1 MYYCTFKTKN
11 LFKIILMKIFK
22 FLLFCFSLF
31 FAGNI
36 SAQVIKKPV
45 SKKVVTKKVI
55 TKKITSGKPVV
66 KKLPKPAVI
75 KALPD
80 NSIKIKIVTD
90 SGTMIVKLYDST
102 PLHRDN
108 FVKLVKE
115 GFYDSLMFHRIIQG
129 FMIQGGDP
137 NSKNAA
143 AGVML
148 GNGGD
153 NMPRIPAEFRKSL
166 YHKKGVLAAARD
178 GNPEKA
184 SSPCQFYIVQGK
196 PLSDAELDM
205 VEGRIGSKY
214 SLSQRNT
221 YKKIGGT
228 PFLDQNYTVFGE
240 VISGLDIIDRIAS
253 APKAPGDRPIGDI
266 RMKMEIVK

>member
-1 MYYCTFKTKN
+1 MQKFQ
-11 LFKIILMKIFK
+11 

-31 FAGNI
+31 FGGNI
-36 SAQVIKKPV
+36 SAQIIKKPV
-45 SKKVVTKKVI
+45 SKKVITRKVI
-55 TKKITSGKPVV
+55 TKKPTV
-66 KKLPKPAVI
+66 KKPFKSSVI

-115 GFYDSLMFHRIIQG
+115 GFYDSLLFHRIIQG

-143 AGVML
+143 SGVML

-153 NMPRIPAEFRKSL
+153 NMARIPAEFRKSL

-184 SSPCQFYIVQGK
+184 SSACQFYIVQGK

-205 VEGRIGSKY
+205 MEQRIGSKY
-214 SLSQRNT
+214 TLLQRSI

-228 PFLDQNYTVFGE
+228 AMLDQNYTVFGE
-240 VISGLDIIDRIAS
+240 VISGLEVVDKIAS
-253 APKAPGDRPIGDI
+253 APKASGDRPIGDI
-266 RMKMEIVK
+266 RMKMEVVK

>member
-1 MYYCTFKTKN
+1 MKKLMFS
-11 LFKIILMKIFK
+11 ILCSALIFTTQ
-22 FLLFCFSLF
+22 
-31 FAGNI
+31 
-36 SAQVIKKPV
+36 AQVAKKPV
-45 SKKVVTKKVI
+45 PKKVVTKKMVF
-55 TKKITSGKPVV
+55 TKAFV
-66 KKLPKPAVI
+66 KKAIKVAVSKPF
-75 KALPD
+75 PD
-80 NSIKIKIVTD
+80 NSVKIKIITD

-137 NSKNAA
+137 NSKNASA
-143 AGVML
+143 EVML

-153 NMPRIPAEFRKSL
+153 NMARIPAEFRKSL

-184 SSPCQFYIVQGK
+184 SSACQFYIVQGK
-196 PLSDAELDM
+196 PLTDAELDM
-205 VEGRIGSKY
+205 MEGRLGSKY
-214 SLSQRNT
+214 SIEQRNT

-228 PFLDQNYTVFGE
+228 PSLDQNYTVFGE
-240 VISGLDIIDRIAS
+240 VVSGLNVVDKIAS

-266 RMKMEIVK
+266 RMKMEVMK

>member
-1 MYYCTFKTKN
+1 
-11 LFKIILMKIFK
+11 MKRCK
-22 FLLFCFSLF
+22 FLLFCFCLF

-36 SAQVIKKPV
+36 SAQVIKKPLN
-45 SKKVVTKKVI
+45 KKVVTKKM
-55 TKKITSGKPVV
+55 TSGKSIV
-66 KKLPKPAVI
+66 KKPLKTTVI

-80 NSIKIKIVTD
+80 KSIKIKITTD

-153 NMPRIPAEFRKSL
+153 NLTRIPAEFRKSL

-184 SSPCQFYIVQGK
+184 SSACQFYIVQGK
-196 PLSDAELDM
+196 PLTDAELDM

-214 SLSQRNT
+214 SLEQRNT
-221 YKKIGGT
+221 YKKMGGT
-228 PFLDQNYTVFGE
+228 AFLDQNYTVFGE
-240 VISGLDIIDRIAS
+240 VISGLDVVDKIAS

-266 RMKMEIVK
+266 RMKMEVVK

>member
-1 MYYCTFKTKN
+1 
-11 LFKIILMKIFK
+11 MKRCK

-31 FAGNI
+31 FIGSI

-45 SKKVVTKKVI
+45 SKKAVTKKVI
-55 TKKITSGKPVV
+55 TKKITSRKPVV
-66 KKLPKPAVI
+66 KRVPKSSFV
-75 KALPD
+75 KVLPD

-115 GFYDSLMFHRIIQG
+115 GFYDSLMFHRIIKG

-137 NSKNAA
+137 NSKYAA

-153 NMPRIPAEFRKSL
+153 NMARIPAEFRKSL

-184 SSPCQFYIVQGK
+184 SSACQFYIVQGK

-205 VEGRIGSKY
+205 MEERIGSKY
-214 SLSQRNT
+214 SLEQRTT
-221 YKKIGGT
+221 YKKLGGT
-228 PFLDQNYTVFGE
+228 PSLDQNYTIFGE
-240 VISGLDIIDRIAS
+240 VISGLNVVDKIAS

-266 RMKMEIVK
+266 RMKMEVVK

>member
-1 MYYCTFKTKN
+1 MKRFYF
-11 LFKIILMKIFK
+11 LM
-22 FLLFCFSLF
+22 FCFSLL
-31 FAGNI
+31 FAANI
-36 SAQVIKKPV
+36 CAQTAKKPV
-45 SKKVVTKKVI
+45 P
-55 TKKITSGKPVV
+55 KKIVSKNNTIKKISSTKTVV
-66 KKLPKPAVI
+66 KKPVKPTAV
-75 KALPD
+75 KVKSD

-129 FMIQGGDP
+129 FMVQGGDP

-153 NMPRIPAEFRKSL
+153 NMARIPAEFRKSL

-184 SSPCQFYIVQGK
+184 SSACQFYIVQGK
-196 PLSDAELDM
+196 ILSDAELDM
-205 VEGRIGSKY
+205 MESRLGNKY
-214 SLSQRNT
+214 TLQQRNT
-221 YKKIGGT
+221 YKKSGGT

-240 VISGLDIIDRIAS
+240 VIMGLEVVDKIAS
-253 APKAPGDRPIGDI
+253 APTAPGERPLGDI
-266 RMKMEIVK
+266 RMKMEVVK

>member
-1 MYYCTFKTKN
+1 MKKLMFS
-11 LFKIILMKIFK
+11 ILCSALIFTTQ
-22 FLLFCFSLF
+22 
-31 FAGNI
+31 
-36 SAQVIKKPV
+36 AQVAKKPV
-45 SKKVVTKKVI
+45 PKKVVTKKMVF
-55 TKKITSGKPVV
+55 TKAFV
-66 KKLPKPAVI
+66 KKAIKVAVSKPF
-75 KALPD
+75 PD
-80 NSIKIKIVTD
+80 NSVKIKIITD

-137 NSKNAA
+137 NSKNASA
-143 AGVML
+143 EVML

-153 NMPRIPAEFRKSL
+153 NMARIPAEFRKSL

-184 SSPCQFYIVQGK
+184 SSACQFYIVQGK
-196 PLSDAELDM
+196 PLTDAELDM
-205 VEGRIGSKY
+205 MEGRLGSKY
-214 SLSQRNT
+214 SLEQRNT

-228 PFLDQNYTVFGE
+228 PSLDQNYTVFGE
-240 VISGLDIIDRIAS
+240 VVSGLNVVDKIAS

-266 RMKMEIVK
+266 RMKMEVMK